1 MRSKSANNYRIMED
15 ELAFIID
22 SAEEHMTK
30 TINHLE
36 DALSKIRAGRANP
49 EMLGGVK
56 VEYYGS
62 MTPLPQVS
70 NINTPDARTITVQ
83 PWEKG
88 LMQEIERAILNSGL
102 GFNPSNNGDMII
114 ISVPPLTEERRRDL
128 AKEAHKVA
136 EDSKVGIRAARKE
149 ANDEIK
155 KLGGEGLSEDL
166 VKDNEEV
173 IQQATNKYI
182 KVIDE
187 HYDHKQTE
195 IMKV

>member
-1 MRSKSANNYRIMED
+1 MED

-62 MTPLPQVS
+62 MSPLPQIS

-136 EDSKVGIRAARKE
+136 EDSKVGIRAARKD

-155 KLGGEGLSEDL
+155 KLSNDGLSEDL
-166 VKDNEEV
+166 AKDNEEV
-173 IQQATNKYI
+173 IQQMTNKFI
-182 KVIDE
+182 KKIDD
-187 HYDHKQTE
+187 HYEHKQAE

>member
-1 MRSKSANNYRIMED
+1 
-15 ELAFIID
+15 
-22 SAEEHMTK
+22 
-30 TINHLE
+30 
-36 DALSKIRAGRANP
+36 
-49 EMLGGVK
+49 
-56 VEYYGS
+56 
-62 MTPLPQVS
+62 
-70 NINTPDARTITVQ
+70 
-83 PWEKG
+83 
-88 LMQEIERAILNSGL
+88 MQEIERAILNSGL

-155 KLGGEGLSEDL
+155 KLGNDGLSEDL

-173 IQQATNKYI
+173 IQQMTNKFI
-182 KVIDE
+182 KKIDD
-187 HYDHKQTE
+187 HYEHKQAE

>member
-1 MRSKSANNYRIMED
+1 MS
-15 ELAFIID
+15 
-22 SAEEHMTK
+22 
-30 TINHLE
+30 LE
-36 DALSKIRAGRANP
+36 DIKKTSQTKMDQSIAAFKNNLTKIRTGRANP
-49 EMLGGVK
+49 AILDTIQVD
-56 VEYYGS
+56 YYGS
-62 MTPLPQVS
+62 FVPLSQVANVS
-70 NINTPDARTITVQ
+70 LIDSRTISVQ

>member
-1 MRSKSANNYRIMED
+1 MED

-30 TINHLE
+30 SIKHLE
-36 DALSKIRAGRANP
+36 ETLSKIRAGRANP
-49 EMLGGVK
+49 EMLAGVR

-88 LMQEIERAILNSGL
+88 LMQEIEKAILNANL
-102 GFNPSNNGDMII
+102 GFNPGNNGDMII
-114 ISVPPLTEERRRDL
+114 ISVPPLTEERRREL
-128 AKEAHKVA
+128 AKEAHKIA
-136 EDSKVGIRAARKE
+136 EDSKVGVRGARKE

-155 KLGGEGLSEDL
+155 KLGNEGLSEDL
-166 VKDNEEV
+166 VKDNEEE
-173 IQQATNKYI
+173 IQQLTNKFI
-182 KVIDE
+182 KKIDD
-187 HYDHKQTE
+187 HYDHKEAE

>member
-1 MRSKSANNYRIMED
+1 MED

-22 SAEEHMTK
+22 SAKEQMAK

-36 DALSKIRAGRANP
+36 EALSKIRAGRANP

-102 GFNPSNNGDMII
+102 GFNPSNNGYMII
-114 ISVPPLTEERRRDL
+114 ISVPPLTEERRREL
-128 AKEAHKVA
+128 AKEAHKIA
-136 EDSKVGIRAARKE
+136 EDSKVGIRAARKD
-149 ANDEIK
+149 ANYEIK
-155 KLGGEGLSEDL
+155 KLGNEGLSEDL

-173 IQQATNKYI
+173 IQQTTNSFI
-182 KVIDE
+182 KKIDD
-187 HYDHKQTE
+187 HYDHKEAE